1 MRVGARGCGGNDR
14 GGQEIFVDKRGTTM
28 KLSMKERRVGGGGG
42 GGGEGIR
49 SDDEGGGA
57 REKREKGRRRGDERK
72 TRNTAKPISQGPA
85 AAANRGARA
94 ARDGFG

>member
-42 GGGEGIR
+42 GGG
-49 SDDEGGGA
+49 GGNN
-57 REKREKGRRRGDERK
+57 ERRRGWRSEGEEGEGEKKGR
-72 TRNTAKPISQGPA
+72 
-85 AAANRGARA
+85 
-94 ARDGFG
+94 